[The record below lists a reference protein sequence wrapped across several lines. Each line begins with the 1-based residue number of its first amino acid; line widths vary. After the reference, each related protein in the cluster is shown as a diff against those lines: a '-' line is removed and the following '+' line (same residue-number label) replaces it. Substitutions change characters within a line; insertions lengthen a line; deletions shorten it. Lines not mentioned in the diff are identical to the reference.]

1 MVAQSLY
8 QATAVSIGDR
18 ALLLSGPP
26 GCGKSSLALALIDRG
41 ASLVGDDGV
50 ALDVREG
57 RVWAGPPEATCG
69 LIEVRGV
76 GIVSLAAV
84 SAPVALVL
92 RAHDNP
98 PRFVESVASID
109 LAGVAVPVLPFDFAS
124 PFAHLRAEHALA
136 LYGLP
141 HSGPMGGP
149 A

>member
-1 MVAQSLY
+1 MAQSLY

-50 ALDVREG
+50 ALEIREG
-57 RVWAGPPEATCG
+57 RVWAGPPDATRG

-76 GIVSLAAV
+76 GIISLAAV

-92 RAHDNP
+92 RAHSDP
-98 PRFVESVASID
+98 PRFVDSVGSVD
-109 LAGVAVPVLPFDFAS
+109 LAGLTVPALAFDFVS

-141 HSGPMGGP
+141 DSGPMGGP